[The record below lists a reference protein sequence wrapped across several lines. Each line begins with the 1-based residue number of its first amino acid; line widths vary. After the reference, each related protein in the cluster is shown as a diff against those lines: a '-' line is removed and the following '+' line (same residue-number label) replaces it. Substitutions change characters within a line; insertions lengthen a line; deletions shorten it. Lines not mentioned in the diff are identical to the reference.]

1 MYRYEQDCG
10 SCGSECTGSGGFC
23 IDCTAGGQ
31 KCMSNRNTQY
41 SELGGVVATKNA
53 EYTMPSMSNPNAERP
68 VKRIDTQIPSLT
80 DTDGIGD
87 MKNFNPYNSMGTYKN
102 NVNFMQNDVRIPKKF
117 GGTFYSNVNLE
128 QPSGSPVL
136 QSKGIDMGG
145 YGGGGTTPLGKQS
158 GFCTGK
164 CTRSRGF
171 LRRKEKAKCLSSG
184 SGCQCSFNDGITI
197 KCGRDAR

>member
-1 MYRYEQDCG
+1 MG
-10 SCGSECTGSGGFC
+10 ISCKCSNGREVHNCTKPFC
-23 IDCTAGGQ
+23 KYCCEGGQ
-31 KCMSNRNTQY
+31 PLNNAY
-41 SELGGVVATKNA
+41 SVLGGVVATKNA

-68 VKRIDTQIPSLT
+68 VKRINTEIPSLT
-80 DTDGIGD
+80 NLGGIGD
-87 MKNFNPYNSMGTYKN
+87 MKDFNPYNSVGTYKD

-136 QSKGIDMGG
+136 QSKGINMGG
-145 YGGGGTTPLGKQS
+145 FGGGGTPQGKIA

-164 CTRSRGF
+164 CERPRGF
-171 LRRKEKAKCLSSG
+171 LRRKEKARCLSSG
-184 SGCQCSFNDGITI
+184 SGCQCSFNDGSTL